1 MSANTFRTYV
11 VAAAL
16 LCGLGTPAFAAT
28 SVSQY
33 GITWTFS
40 ADRPTGQFVN
50 GDWWVVGPVTITNI
64 TPRDTKADGITM
76 HGSMLNPPAGI
87 FGQQGFDSRLY
98 LHSNGGVPYSDSLNV
113 ARAFPFSVP
122 AGSSLL
128 SSASFDPDRPAGVND
143 HYPYIKTVAILTVLA
158 SAPAPG
164 SFRPPYVGT
173 NKTINPNWNVSKI
186 NYGKLNRV
194 APLSTTPALS
204 TVLQYAVEPQIE
216 FVLGW
221 QGRYVHP
228 ADNYLPA
235 RYPGSSS
242 PTYGQA
248 IANTY
253 GAMLLAANMN
263 YTNEQKAPLVI
274 RLIQI
279 GIDIYGAAINA
290 PAPANGVIWTH
301 GGGHNGGRKMPML
314 FAGVLLNDTSM
325 IARANHASY
334 KTFQE
339 DSQFFYVSASD
350 VSIFHT
356 ACCDRAVEQY
366 TSSDIGMPEWG
377 QNHIPEPQEDSRLWG
392 AFYRNIASSSTM
404 PHVLAAKLMAVESLW
419 NQPAIFDYFEQRYYP
434 LAKQYAGSGNEME
447 VYVRDLW
454 AAYQNA
460 PPPSGAP
467 VSAPSS
473 SGLPEA
479 PVNLR
484 IQ

>member
-1 MSANTFRTYV
+1 M
-11 VAAAL
+11 
-16 LCGLGTPAFAAT
+16 
-28 SVSQY
+28 
-33 GITWTFS
+33 
-40 ADRPTGQFVN
+40 
-50 GDWWVVGPVTITNI
+50 
-64 TPRDTKADGITM
+64 
-76 HGSMLNPPAGI
+76 
-87 FGQQGFDSRLY
+87 
-98 LHSNGGVPYSDSLNV
+98 
-113 ARAFPFSVP
+113 P

-235 RYPGSSS
+235 RYPGSSN

-290 PAPANGVIWTH
+290 PAPANG
-301 GGGHNGGRKMPML
+301 GYSGRMAEGITVVARCPCCSP
-314 FAGVLLNDTSM
+314 VSLLNDTSM

-334 KTFQE
+334 KIFQE
-339 DSQFFYVSASD
+339 DSQFFYVSAYD
-350 VSIFHT
+350 VSIIHT
-356 ACCDRAVEQY
+356 RVLRSRRGAVHVERHR
-366 TSSDIGMPEWG
+366 DAGVG
-377 QNHIPEPQEDSRLWG
+377 PEPYS
-392 AFYRNIASSSTM
+392 
-404 PHVLAAKLMAVESLW
+404 
-419 NQPAIFDYFEQRYYP
+419 
-434 LAKQYAGSGNEME
+434 
-447 VYVRDLW
+447 
-454 AAYQNA
+454 
-460 PPPSGAP
+460 
-467 VSAPSS
+467 
-473 SGLPEA
+473 
-479 PVNLR
+479 
-484 IQ
+484 